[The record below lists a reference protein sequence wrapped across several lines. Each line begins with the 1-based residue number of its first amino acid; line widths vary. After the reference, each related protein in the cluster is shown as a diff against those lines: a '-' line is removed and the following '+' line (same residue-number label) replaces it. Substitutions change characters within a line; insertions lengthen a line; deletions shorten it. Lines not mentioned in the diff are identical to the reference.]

1 MVNINGEVADTIMG
15 QTVPTDSTPGPLY
28 AEDIANNLLYHVA
41 PHTHTGPGNLDG
53 YQLGAE
59 SLDITSDINFNTT
72 NLNSLRS
79 ARFTSQSSSLV
90 GSQDLNS
97 IYVVN
102 GNLFYNN
109 NDGYAVQI
117 TTNNTIVDVSNFLT
131 SLTPVSITNPV
142 VPFVIPS
149 SATYNL
155 LEISSS
161 TNAVTIT
168 LPIAASVANG
178 RFYFFQ
184 DVGGVAET
192 NNVTIQVA
200 GGSGNLI
207 YNSSNAGATSVV
219 LADQN
224 FGGYIYSNGSNNWHI
239 QLFST
244 LTYNT
249 ETITF
254 AGTSDL
260 VIDSALTVGLSGVV
274 TVDGNGASGGAV
286 VFDAGSTLHMVNG
299 STTTLAG
306 TTQITNTAFL
316 EASSGATVTL
326 NTGVATTLNGTN
338 SIGGNSTFT
347 GNCTFAGVYVQTRL
361 ITASYVCD
369 SSTPDFFL
377 DCNSAS
383 NTITI
388 TLPNAAVSGRI
399 IIINSG
405 LHAASNGITIN
416 SVSSQLIIV
425 QPYTDNNQIASA
437 STSYNIVVNSI
448 PLRLVSSGS
457 NWISF

>member
-117 TTNNTIVDVSNFLT
+117 TTNNTIIDVSNFLT

-168 LPIAASVANG
+168 LPIASTVSNG

-260 VIDSALTVGLSGVV
+260 VIDSALTVGPSGVV
-274 TVDGNGASGGAV
+274 TVDGGGAI
-286 VFDAGSTLHMVNG
+286 VFDSGSILHMVNG

-306 TTQITNTAFL
+306 TTQITNTGFL
-316 EASSGATVTL
+316 EASSGAAVTL
-326 NTGVATTLNGTN
+326 NAGVATTLNGTN

-361 ITASYVCD
+361 ITADYVCD
-369 SSTPDFFL
+369 SISPDYFIL
-377 DCNSAS
+377 CNSGSGA
-383 NTITI
+383 ITI
-388 TLPNAAVSGRI
+388 TLPPANTAGRVLIFQGGPASSTPNVVVLQTVSG
-399 IIINSG
+399 
-405 LHAASNGITIN
+405 
-416 SVSSQLIIV
+416 QLILV
-425 QPYTDNNQIASA
+425 PSYTDNGSAGTSA
-437 STSYNIVVNSI
+437 STTYTIQEHYI
-448 PLRLVSSGS
+448 PVRLISVGS
-457 NWISF
+457 NWNFF